1 MNQFGLKMDFLWL
14 NQVPALIYILKN
26 SFLFVFFDIFQV
38 SGLVL
43 NFREQQGAEINILQ
57 DTARHK

>member
-1 MNQFGLKMDFLWL
+1 MDQFGLKMDFLWL